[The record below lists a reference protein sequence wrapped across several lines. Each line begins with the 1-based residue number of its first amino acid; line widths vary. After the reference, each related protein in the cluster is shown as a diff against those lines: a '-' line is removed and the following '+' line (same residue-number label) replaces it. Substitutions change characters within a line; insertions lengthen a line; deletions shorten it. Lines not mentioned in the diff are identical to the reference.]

1 MKRKYIIRKFTR
13 TLAIAIL
20 TGALLLSGCGAVQN
34 AGGEGAAQGVGAGN
48 TQTAQEST
56 SASGVQK
63 SQTAESQGKAQSV
76 QTSGFTVSDMF
87 SDRDS
92 KTEYDEAECT
102 VIILSGDSATCESK
116 AVSVEAGVVII
127 KEAGNYILRGSFNGS
142 IRVDAPEDAK
152 VWLILDGVSVTA
164 EGTAAVYA
172 KEADKVFVTTS
183 KGSKNVITNTGEF
196 KAIDDNNIDG
206 AIYSKCDMTL
216 NGNGTLVVSS
226 EKGHGIVS
234 KDDLKITSGTY
245 EITTGDHGIS
255 GKDSIRILDG
265 NMNITSTE
273 DGLHSG
279 NDEDADKGYVYIVDG
294 DITINAGDDGI
305 HGESRVVIEDGKIDI
320 AKCTEGIE
328 AAIVEIDGG
337 DVNVVASDD
346 GINATDG
353 SGTEGFGGFGGFGG
367 RGGFGQQGSKDGA
380 NGASGQTTPGVYI
393 LIAGGKVTVDA
404 KGDGVDSNGGLY
416 VTGGEVYVNGPE
428 NGANGALDYDSTGEI
443 TGGTL
448 IAIGSSGMAMNF
460 SSSTQGSALVTFSGS
475 HAAGETVQLKDS
487 KGNVIV
493 SLVSAR
499 KFATVVV
506 SSPLMKQGE
515 TYTLTAGSESKEFTL
530 DQLIYGNGF
539 GGFGG
544 GFGGGMRGQMPGGFG
559 GGQGG
564 QMPEG
569 FDGNFNG
576 QMPEGFDG
584 NFNGQLPEG
593 FEGFNGQMPEGF
605 DGNFN
610 GQLPEGF
617 DGNFNGQLPEG
628 FDGNFNGQMPEGFN
642 GQRPSDKD
650 GQGGQQS
657 DGKGGKSGKKSEGS
671 TGDRQKPS
679 KSNDDTTNQS

>member
-1 MKRKYIIRKFTR
+1 MKKKFILHRFTK

-20 TGALLLSGCGAVQN
+20 TGALLLSGCTTVQS
-34 AGGEGAAQGVGAGN
+34 VGAEN
-48 TQTAQEST
+48 NQTAQEST

-63 SQTAESQGKAQSV
+63 AQTAESQGNAQSV

-92 KTEYDEAECT
+92 KTEYDVAECT
-102 VIILSGDSATCESK
+102 VITLSGDSATCESK

-152 VWLILDGVSVTA
+152 VWLILDGVNVTTD
-164 EGTAAVYA
+164 GTAAVYA

-183 KGSKNVITNTGEF
+183 QGSKNVISNTGEF

-216 NGNGTLVVSS
+216 NGSGTLVVSS

-245 EITTGDHGIS
+245 EITAGDHGIS

-265 NMNITSTE
+265 TIHITSTE

-305 HGESRVVIEDGKIDI
+305 HGESRVVIAGGKIDI

-328 AAIVEIDGG
+328 AAIVESDGG

-353 SGTEGFGGFGGFGG
+353 SGSEGFGGFGGFGG
-367 RGGFGQQGSKDGA
+367 RGGSGQQGSKD
-380 NGASGQTTPGVYI
+380 SVYI
-393 LIAGGKVTVDA
+393 LISGGKVVVNA
-404 KGDGVDSNGGLY
+404 QGDGVDSNGGLY

-460 SSSTQGSALVTFSGS
+460 SNSTQGSALVTFSGS
-475 HAAGETVQLKDS
+475 HGAGETIELKDS

-544 GFGGGMRGQMPGGFG
+544 GFGGGMGGQMPGGFG
-559 GGQGG
+559 GGQG
-564 QMPEG
+564 
-569 FDGNFNG
+569 
-576 QMPEGFDG
+576 
-584 NFNGQLPEG
+584 
-593 FEGFNGQMPEGF
+593 GQMPEGF

-628 FDGNFNGQMPEGFN
+628 FSGQMPEGFNGQMPEGFDGNFNGQMPEGFDGNWGGQMPGGFSGGQGGQMPEGFN

-650 GQGGQQS
+650 GQSGQQS

-679 KSNDDTTNQS
+679 KSNDDTANQS

>member
-20 TGALLLSGCGAVQN
+20 TGALLLSGCGAAQN

-48 TQTAQEST
+48 TLTAQEST

-63 SQTAESQGKAQSV
+63 TQTAESQGNAQSV

-102 VIILSGDSATCESK
+102 VITLSGDSATCESK
-116 AVSVEAGVVII
+116 AVSVEAGTVII

-152 VWLILDGVSVTA
+152 VWLILDGVNVTA

-183 KGSKNVITNTGEF
+183 KGSKNMITNTGEF

-245 EITTGDHGIS
+245 EITAGDHGIS

-265 NMNITSTE
+265 SINITSTE

-305 HGESRVVIEDGKIDI
+305 HGESRVVIASGKIDV
-320 AKCTEGIE
+320 AKCKEGIE
-328 AAIVEIDGG
+328 AAIVEIAGG

-367 RGGFGQQGSKDGA
+367 RGGFGQQGSKDGASSQQGSETKDQKGSAGSQQGSKDGASSQQDSETKDQKGSAGSQQGSKDSA

-428 NGANGALDYDSTGEI
+428 NSGNGALDYDSTGEI

-515 TYTLTAGSESKEFTL
+515 TYTLTAGSEAKEFTL

-544 GFGGGMRGQMPGGFG
+544 GFGGGMRGQMPGD
-559 GGQGG
+559 GQG
-564 QMPEG
+564 
-569 FDGNFNG
+569 
-576 QMPEGFDG
+576 
-584 NFNGQLPEG
+584 
-593 FEGFNGQMPEGF
+593 GQMPEGF

-628 FDGNFNGQMPEGFN
+628 FDGNFNGQKPEG
-642 GQRPSDKD
+642 
-650 GQGGQQS
+650 S
-657 DGKGGKSGKKSEGS
+657 DGKGGQRPGGK
-671 TGDRQKPS
+671 GDKGGQKPS
-679 KSNDDTTNQS
+679 KSNDDTSNQS

>member
-20 TGALLLSGCGAVQN
+20 TGALLLSGCGAAQIAGGEGATQN

-56 SASGVQK
+56 SASGVK
-63 SQTAESQGKAQSV
+63 KTQTAESQGNAQSV

-102 VIILSGDSATCESK
+102 VIALSGDSATCESK
-116 AVSVEAGVVII
+116 AVSVEAGTVII

-152 VWLILDGVSVTA
+152 VWLILDGVNVTT

-183 KGSKNVITNTGEF
+183 KGSKNVISNTGEF

-226 EKGHGIVS
+226 EQGHGIVS

-245 EITTGDHGIS
+245 EITAGDHGIS

-265 NMNITSTE
+265 NINITSTE

-305 HGESRVVIEDGKIDI
+305 HGESRVVIEGGKIDV

-353 SGTEGFGGFGGFGG
+353 SGTEGFDGFGGFGG
-367 RGGFGQQGSKDGA
+367 RGGFGQQGSKDGASSQQGSETKDQKGSASSQQGSKDSA

-428 NGANGALDYDSTGEI
+428 NSGNGALDYDSTGEI

-460 SSSTQGSALVTFSGS
+460 SNSTQGSALVTFSGS
-475 HAAGETVQLKDS
+475 HAAGETVELKDS

-493 SLVSAR
+493 GLVSAR

-515 TYTLTAGSESKEFTL
+515 TYTLTAGSEAKEFTL
-530 DQLIYGNGF
+530 DQLIYGF

-544 GFGGGMRGQMPGGFG
+544 GMGGGQGGQMSGGFGGGMGGQMPGSFG

-569 FDGNFNG
+569 FRG

-610 GQLPEGF
+610 GQMPEGF
-617 DGNFNGQLPEG
+617 DGKG
-628 FDGNFNGQMPEGFN
+628 
-642 GQRPSDKD
+642 GQRP
-650 GQGGQQS
+650 G
-657 DGKGGKSGKKSEGS
+657 GKGDKGG
-671 TGDRQKPS
+671 QKPS
-679 KSNDDTTNQS
+679 KSNDDTSDQS

>member
-20 TGALLLSGCGAVQN
+20 TGALLLSGCGAAQN

-56 SASGVQK
+56 SVSGVQK
-63 SQTAESQGKAQSV
+63 SQTAESQGNAQSV

-102 VIILSGDSATCESK
+102 VITLSGDSATGESK
-116 AVSVEAGVVII
+116 AVSVEAGTVII

-152 VWLILDGVSVTA
+152 VWLILDGVNVTT

-245 EITTGDHGIS
+245 EITAGDHGIS

-265 NMNITSTE
+265 NINITSTE

-305 HGESRVVIEDGKIDI
+305 HGESRVVIEGGKIDV

-367 RGGFGQQGSKDGA
+367 QMPGGLGQNGSDGLNGSTGSQQGSKDGA
-380 NGASGQTTPGVYI
+380 NSQKGSTDGTTGQQGSKDSANGASGQTTSNVYI

-428 NGANGALDYDSTGEI
+428 NSGNGALDYGSTGEI
-443 TGGTL
+443 TGGNL

-460 SSSTQGSALVTFSGS
+460 SNSTQGSALVTFSES
-475 HAAGETVQLKDS
+475 HAAGETVELKDS

-530 DQLIYGNGF
+530 DQLIYGNGS

-544 GFGGGMRGQMPGGFG
+544 GFGGGQGGQMPGGFG

-584 NFNGQLPEG
+584 NWGGQT
-593 FEGFNGQMPEGF
+593 
-605 DGNFN
+605 
-610 GQLPEGF
+610 
-617 DGNFNGQLPEG
+617 
-628 FDGNFNGQMPEGFN
+628 PEGFN

-657 DGKGGKSGKKSEGS
+657 DGKGGRSGKKYEGS

-679 KSNDDTTNQS
+679 KSNDDTANQS